1 MAEHRD
7 DRADDL
13 PSLAGDRSHLRA
25 AHTDREHVIGVLTT
39 AFVRGMLDKNEFDQR
54 VDQALAGRT
63 YGELAA
69 VTADLP
75 AGLPAA
81 GPLPVPQPATAPDEG
96 WLTMTRAVIVSACLL
111 VPTALATGIGAPL
124 VGRYHNQGL
133 IFFPT
138 LAFFLATAVSTVLI
152 AEARYRQRSRPRRP
166 PAPATGAGRQV
177 TGQSRAGR
185 RRAPGRGLT
194 LTVIA

>member
-1 MAEHRD
+1 MAEYRD
-7 DRADDL
+7 DGADDL
-13 PSLAGDRSHLRA
+13 PSVAGDRGRLRA
-25 AHTDREHVIGVLTT
+25 AHADREHVIGLLTT

-54 VDQALAGRT
+54 IGQALAART
-63 YGELAA
+63 YAELGA
-69 VTADLP
+69 VTVDLP
-75 AGLPAA
+75 SGLPAT
-81 GPLPVPQPATAPDEG
+81 GPLPVPRPATPPEEG

-133 IFFPT
+133 IFFP
-138 LAFFLATAVSTVLI
+138 LFALFLATVVSTGIV

-166 PAPATGAGRQV
+166 PGPAAGAGSQV

-185 RRAPGRGLT
+185 RRSPGRGLT
-194 LTVIA
+194 LAVIG